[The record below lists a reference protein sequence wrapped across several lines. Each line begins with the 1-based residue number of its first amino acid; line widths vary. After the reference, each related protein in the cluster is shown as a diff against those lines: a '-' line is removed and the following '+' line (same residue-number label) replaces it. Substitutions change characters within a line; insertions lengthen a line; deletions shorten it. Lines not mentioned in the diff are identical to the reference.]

1 MLSEKE
7 IKIIQDYEE
16 NLQNSKTYP
25 ATKNKLKKVINN
37 YKDNNISESLCEE
50 LKKIYNKCDTT
61 ITNTDFNNFSK
72 YLNIFN
78 NILDNKETISSGRFQ
93 NYEINFMIKEPS
105 FMYWNLKE
113 NNIQKAIFIVNL
125 NKKDVITYRD
135 KNASIYISVLS
146 AAIFLSKSNEYGTH
160 DKAKV
165 IIDSKKEKAIR
176 KIFKKIQ
183 KCHEKISDI
192 IYSHKMSIDTAN
204 VILETIN
211 NNNVAE
217 IERIIE
223 LKKEKLNE
231 LGRNLKMF
239 NEIAKDVTKITN
251 EEADEILLVTD
262 INAKEYLKNNK
273 LNYFISKT
281 KNKLFKRKK

>member
-78 NILDNKETISSGRFQ
+78 DILDNKETISSGRFE
-93 NYEINFMIKEPS
+93 NYEINFIIKEPS

-113 NNIQKAIFIVNL
+113 NNIQKAMFIVNL

-160 DKAKV
+160 DEAKV

-211 NNNVAE
+211 NNNIAE